1 MQGVLLWLIRLGLA
15 RVVVA
20 QLRELVARMVRDG
33 RISQDLALA
42 LGGLL
47 AALEAGSKS
56 FELFLSRPGQAPSG
70 QFPSPASPDSLESP
84 KIPPSRRS
92 PPSEAR

>member
-20 QLRELVARMVRDG
+20 QLRELVARMARDG
-33 RISQDLALA
+33 RIPPELALA
-42 LGGLL
+42 LGALL
-47 AALEAGSKS
+47 SALEAGSKS
-56 FELFLSRPGQAPSG
+56 FELFLSRPGQVPSG
-70 QFPSPASPDSLESP
+70 QSLSPASPDLSASP
-84 KIPPSRRS
+84 KTPPSRRS